1 MSSTRKRFK
10 LTPSKS
16 QPPAAAATA
25 RSIRPPHSSPQL
37 SSHDALLLPFPPAG
51 GGAQEEEEEGYL
63 LVEEDTTDSSL
74 IITMDDSHVEGKA
87 ARRRAMRKR
96 KKKLTEEEEEERGRA
111 SESEEE
117 EDEEAEVEVEID
129 RQLDQSL
136 ETKSKQHNLTT
147 VNVRNIIHEVI
158 TNEHVVAMMK
168 AAINET
174 EAVPPFELKMTRSKF
189 KEVVEKGVVIP
200 AWNIS
205 PIKKTSDVNKAPQF
219 VDIPLAEEDSS
230 DEEYRPD
237 EEEEDETAE
246 DTFQE
251 SDMESTASSPR
262 GSRVSRVDDDSCSPW
277 QTSRSSF
284 RRLRARPVSMGPPPP
299 PKAPPPRAA
308 TDSTFLEKL
317 HAVEE
322 ELAVCMEP
330 YQPLS
335 ESEDE
340 VGLMAYRTRSKRP
353 LRDVP
358 LGRLE
363 AELRAPD
370 ITPDMYDS
378 SSAHEDR
385 EWTDWLRGLMTSDME
400 NEEECDDED
409 DPEYN
414 FLADIDEPDVEDYR
428 DDKAVRITKK
438 EVNELMEELFETL
451 KEDLAGQ
458 EVEDDGHEEE
468 EPQEEP
474 HSVQTHTA
482 EELHHTGPDGDGPVT
497 ELRTVK
503 QQLASIRKRQ
513 QTHTLCNTHTH
524 SPEPYTLKLG
534 GPQRARLQQ
543 QLQQRFEIHP
553 EMLKA
558 LDIVGL
564 SLLTC
569 LFSVTW
575 RSDTVPAE
583 WQSRVV
589 IKSHCS
595 ASQGCWGGCGSLPIQ
610 STCGLGEGLRLR
622 ASFGGYQGR
631 RYEPSGSCESCICL
645 LPPVKS
651 ITFSHVQLL
660 TQIHLLSSPVVR
672 LQSEAETTRQFL
684 FELDLLAQ
692 RGELLMSSG
701 RPGFRSAFRASNL
714 QGALQLL
721 EELQQTPISHQQ
733 QHHPPD
739 ARGHMRCYPV
749 LPTELAWLFATRLVF
764 LYPELLPCASLDPA
778 LYCPRRTAAFTAAED
793 CLLVLGLR
801 NMEGSCD
808 PTKLVSQFLLRK
820 TLVQVRRRILQCC
833 RPGSPDNIV
842 KAFRY
847 QRVLWP
853 MMVACRPVEPSEQ
866 RPPVEREEESMP
878 LWLLRSLPVIY
889 PTIRDYN
896 SPSGS
901 APEALLPCRSG
912 GARQSHMTLRRSA
925 SQIYSFPPGTK
936 YPPRLPKQLD
946 FRRIG
951 FVQLQ
956 QPLPPPPPD
965 PAPLPDKQVG
975 ASPLPD
981 GQVGASPLP
990 DGQVGASPLP
1000 DRQVD
1005 ASPLFDKQVDASPLP
1020 DGQVGAS
1027 PLPDGEVGASPLPD
1041 GQVGASPLPDRQVGA
1056 SPLPDRQVGAS
1067 PLFDKQVGA
1076 SPLPDRQVGA
1086 SPLPD
1091 GQVGCP
1097 RALRPPQVLLR
1108 RLLLSRT
1115 DTPPDVIS
1123 TATVCMTT
1131 RDRIRHH
1138 YKTLA
1143 SLRKRRRK
1151 RRRRSLSASPP
1162 AQNRGGVRRRE
1173 GEDVTPPLPPE
1184 GPAPSQVE
1192 MQEGDDVIKTS
1203 EEEGDEEEESE
1214 VLLALSESSSSST
1227 ESVALEEEAELESGQ
1242 EVTLTPSRAAAAEDD
1257 DDDDDEDDEG
1267 EVSSDESILQ
1277 LQEEESSEDDEGQRK
1292 CEDEAFAQDY
1302 LLRVCDAVQVSP
1314 GVSEQ
1319 LLQLL
1324 DRSSAAAAEVL
1335 YNGLKCVL
1343 QPWPQ
1348 LTRDFAAFLSR
1359 GQAHRCGLL
1368 EEQQLFERSRRFLR
1382 LLGRSLGEGSSLY
1395 QHVVSVLQAS
1405 STPPPEDM
1413 EQISSL
1419 LRRHSDLQEEFWEFF
1434 KQLHGQSSP
1443 VATGPKTIE
1452 RDCITQNP
1460 PDGNRKRAEASDEL
1474 ERPVCAKNISMT
1486 SSGEKV
1492 IVWTREADRAILT
1505 ACQQRGA
1512 NQKTFRQVST
1522 QLGNKT
1528 AQQVSRRFYD
1538 LMNLFHSAFQK
1549 GQPISRQDAARD

>member
-16 QPPAAAATA
+16 QPPATTATA
-25 RSIRPPHSSPQL
+25 RSVRPSHSSPQL

-51 GGAQEEEEEGYL
+51 GGAQEEEEGYL

-87 ARRRAMRKR
+87 ARRRAVRKR

-111 SESEEE
+111 SESEEEE

-468 EPQEEP
+468 EEPQEEP

-482 EELHHTGPDGDGPVT
+482 EEQHHTGPDGDGPIT

-513 QTHTLCNTHTH
+513 QTYTLCNTHTH

-534 GPQRARLQQ
+534 GPQRARLHQ
-543 QLQQRFEIHP
+543 QLQQ
-553 EMLKA
+553 
-558 LDIVGL
+558 
-564 SLLTC
+564 
-569 LFSVTW
+569 
-575 RSDTVPAE
+575 
-583 WQSRVV
+583 
-589 IKSHCS
+589 
-595 ASQGCWGGCGSLPIQ
+595 
-610 STCGLGEGLRLR
+610 
-622 ASFGGYQGR
+622 
-631 RYEPSGSCESCICL
+631 
-645 LPPVKS
+645 
-651 ITFSHVQLL
+651 HVQLL

-901 APEALLPCRSG
+901 APEALPPRRSG
-912 GARQSHMTLRRSA
+912 GARQSHMTLRHSA

-965 PAPLPDKQVG
+965 PSPHPDRQVDP
-975 ASPLPD
+975 SPLPD

-990 DGQVGASPLP
+990 DGQVDPSPLPDGQVDPSPLP

-1005 ASPLFDKQVDASPLP
+1005 
-1020 DGQVGAS
+1020 
-1027 PLPDGEVGASPLPD
+1027 
-1041 GQVGASPLPDRQVGA
+1041 
-1056 SPLPDRQVGAS
+1056 
-1067 PLFDKQVGA
+1067 
-1076 SPLPDRQVGA
+1076 
-1086 SPLPD
+1086 
-1091 GQVGCP
+1091 CP
-1097 RALRPPQVLLR
+1097 QALRPPQVLLR

-1151 RRRRSLSASPP
+1151 RRKRSLSASPP
-1162 AQNRGGVRRRE
+1162 AQNRGGARRRE

-1184 GPAPSQVE
+1184 GSAPSQVA

-1242 EVTLTPSRAAAAEDD
+1242 EVTVTPSRAAAAEDD
-1257 DDDDDEDDEG
+1257 DDDEDDEG
-1267 EVSSDESILQ
+1267 EASSDESILQ

-1335 YNGLKCVL
+1335 YNRLKCVL
-1343 QPWPQ
+1343 RPWPQ